1 MGYVSPR
8 TFPRKIN
15 EMFRGFEFIRAY
27 IDDLLIII
35 QSYLYDKLN
44 KLELVIKM
52 LKDNGFKCNIEKSLF
67 GQTKM

>member
-1 MGYVSPR
+1 
-8 TFPRKIN
+8 
-15 EMFRGFEFIRAY
+15 MFRGFEFIRAY